1 MAWLDHALFQGDMLG
16 IKHPVHPKRLLRFLP
31 LFRRIWTLILPAL
44 WTSMAQ
50 EVAWDWKVTSVSNHT
65 SLKSLQCP
73 ETEHVD
79 AWERNLPLDFSVW
92 DIHVARKFQ
101 VTKFQERRQSS
112 KAHYLNLFLFSISM
126 WQSSI
131 CISVTDFRESYSEV
145 WIKYKISLFPL
156 DSTTQL
162 CVISVKDTSP

>member
-1 MAWLDHALFQGDMLG
+1 MTGPCAVSGRHARNKAPSASKAFAKISSFIQKNLNTDLACPLNQHGSGSCLGLKGDKCFQ
-16 IKHPVHPKRLLRFLP
+16 PYLP
-31 LFRRIWTLILPAL
+31 EKSAVP
-44 WTSMAQ
+44 
-50 EVAWDWKVTSVSNHT
+50 WDRACWC
-65 SLKSLQCP
+65 L
-73 ETEHVD
+73 
-79 AWERNLPLDFSVW
+79 ERNLPLDFSVW